1 MNASDFRD
9 YFIPLSGCF
18 SPFPRGT
25 IHYRSPE
32 LFSLGRWSS
41 QVRAG
46 FHVSDLTQDTPTKCT
61 VSATGLSPSMAAR
74 SRVVCL
80 QYIYRLRSPT
90 TPVHKIN
97 GFGLF
102 PVRSP
107 LLRESL
113 LIYLPLLLRCFS
125 SQSDRRGSLLTSMDL
140 VVFLLV
146 LKKGLGVSSLG
157 LVEMIFP

>member
-1 MNASDFRD
+1 MAHYAKGTRSPHKGAP
-9 YFIPLSGCF
+9 ILWTHQISETIS
-18 SPFPRGT
+18 SPFRGAFHLSLAVL

-41 QVRAG
+41 QIQAG
-46 FHVSDLTQDTPTKCT
+46 FHVSDPTQDTPTKCS

-80 QYIYRLRSPT
+80 QNTYRLRSPT

-102 PVRSP
+102 PFRSP

-125 SQSDRRGSLLTSMDL
+125 SQSDHN
-140 VVFLLV
+140 
-146 LKKGLGVSSLG
+146 
-157 LVEMIFP
+157 I